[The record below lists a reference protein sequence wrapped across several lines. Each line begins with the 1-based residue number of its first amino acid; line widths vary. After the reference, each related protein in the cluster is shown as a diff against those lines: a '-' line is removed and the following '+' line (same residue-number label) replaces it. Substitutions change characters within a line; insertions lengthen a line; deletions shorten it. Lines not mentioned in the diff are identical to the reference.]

1 MLSQGSMNNG
11 SIRSASNYSTQEG
24 ATELKFD
31 FAFHGKRSIVTR
43 MGYPTLTALHCA
55 LCAGEP
61 EQDIIMQPDIAL
73 RHNRK
78 VVVAAGPQTML

>member
-1 MLSQGSMNNG
+1 MSQGSIKNG
-11 SIRSASNYSTQEG
+11 YIRSANNYNTQEG
-24 ATELKFD
+24 ITELKFD

-61 EQDIIMQPDIAL
+61 KQDILMRPDIAL

-78 VVVAAGPQTML
+78 VVLAAGPQITP